1 LVDFQDFKALA
12 AFGDNV
18 QLAILVPLGYRHD
31 LGGAPDVRKTFF
43 FRPDDAERLFLLQTL
58 RHEFLV
64 TRFEDMERQG
74 SAGKE
79 HYIQR
84 KKRQQRLQLELRPNL
99 RQSDCTPRLDLR
111 SAAE

>member
-1 LVDFQDFKALA
+1 MDLTKSSTRPAVDVGAYPSFDLLVSLLTFHTPESTETFES
-12 AFGDNV
+12 
-18 QLAILVPLGYRHD
+18 
-31 LGGAPDVRKTFF
+31 GA
-43 FRPDDAERLFLLQTL
+43 QW
-58 RHEFLV
+58 
-64 TRFEDMERQG
+64 FEDMERQG